1 MAGRLKHRRSGTD
14 RRHKDPGAAVAQ
26 ERRRDDRRQFPPPAE
41 PAALSSAACRVQDAI
56 DEYKVQKGAARIS
69 VDELLGVLT
78 TLGYRQA

>member
-1 MAGRLKHRRSGTD
+1 MAGRLKQHRSGTD
-14 RRHKDPGAAVAQ
+14 RRHKGPGAALAR

-41 PAALSSAACRVQDAI
+41 PAALSSAAQRVQDAI
-56 DEYKVQKGAARIS
+56 DEYKLQKGAARIS